1 MLDKLDIAILRH
13 LEADGR
19 LSYAELG
26 ERTGLSKSPCWKRV
40 QALEAAGVIQ
50 GYSARLDPQALG
62 LTTLAFVQV
71 SVGFD
76 RHAAFEAATVAH
88 PAVLSCHATV
98 GATDYL
104 LHIAMPSMAALDAF
118 LRETLWTLPGVERFT
133 TTLAMRAIKDKGA
146 LMPSVEAAG
155 FTSSRP
161 PEPRR

>member
-13 LEADGR
+13 LESDGR
-19 LSYAELG
+19 LSFADLG

-40 QALEAAGVIQ
+40 QALEAAGFIQ
-50 GYSARLDPQALG
+50 GYGAKLDPQALG
-62 LTTLAFVQV
+62 LTTLAFIQV
-71 SVGFD
+71 TVAFA
-76 RHAAFEAATVAH
+76 RHAAFEAAIVTH

-133 TTLAMRAIKDKGA
+133 TTLAMRTIKDKGA
-146 LMPSVEAAG
+146 LAPNIVATM
-155 FTSSRP
+155 
-161 PEPRR
+161 